1 MRLPSFVTELA
12 VLVAASGCGG
22 SEPKFQQT
30 ATAECLRGEGFVVR
44 VGPRPTE
51 LTVYERH
58 WTGTSHIRIGVLRFY
73 DSSAEA
79 EQAVRQLAEA
89 ERSVGSAVPLEN
101 ARNVRAD
108 LWLRAGGDDWRS
120 CLREA

>member
-1 MRLPSFVTELA
+1 MVA
-12 VLVAASGCGG
+12 VSGCGG
-22 SEPKFQQT
+22 SEPEYQQ
-30 ATAECLRGEGFVVR
+30 ASTAECLRGLGFVVR

-58 WTGTSHIRIGVLRFY
+58 WTGTSHLRIGVLRFY
-73 DSSAEA
+73 ESSADA
-79 EQAVRQLAEA
+79 EQAERQLAEA
-89 ERSVGSAVPLEN
+89 ERSVGSAVPVESE
-101 ARNVRAD
+101 RNVRAD